1 MDAGENMPRCR
12 DLGSHARRMST
23 VDDGG
28 LVILAALGAICHVA
42 VVLALLQRY
51 LLPVSCFSYRTA
63 SVSSTLHH
71 HHYITI
77 TILLPLQHLSNYG
90 VYTASL
96 SLASYFPSLDQ
107 TNRT

>member
-42 VVLALLQRY
+42 VVLALLQCCLY
-51 LLPVSCFSYRTA
+51 LVLRTA
-63 SVSSTLHH
+63 PRLSHRSLPPSLYHH
-71 HHYITI
+71 H
-77 TILLPLQHLSNYG
+77 
-90 VYTASL
+90 
-96 SLASYFPSLDQ
+96 
-107 TNRT
+107 